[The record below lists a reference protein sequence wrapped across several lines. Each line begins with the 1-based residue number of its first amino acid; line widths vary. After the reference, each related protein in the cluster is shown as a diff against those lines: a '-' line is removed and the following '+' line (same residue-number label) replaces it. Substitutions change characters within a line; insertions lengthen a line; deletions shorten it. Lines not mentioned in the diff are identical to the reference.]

1 MGVLK
6 VEQIFKGSLYSI
18 PLPSPSLEIQITE
31 GKVCLRCKT
40 KKILTSPCN
49 VFPLHLLK
57 SFLLY
62 LKWQIPQ
69 NFAVL

>member
-18 PLPSPSLEIQITE
+18 PLPSPSLEIQITG

-40 KKILTSPCN
+40 KKNIDIALQCFSFTS
-49 VFPLHLLK
+49 
-57 SFLLY
+57 S
-62 LKWQIPQ
+62 
-69 NFAVL
+69 